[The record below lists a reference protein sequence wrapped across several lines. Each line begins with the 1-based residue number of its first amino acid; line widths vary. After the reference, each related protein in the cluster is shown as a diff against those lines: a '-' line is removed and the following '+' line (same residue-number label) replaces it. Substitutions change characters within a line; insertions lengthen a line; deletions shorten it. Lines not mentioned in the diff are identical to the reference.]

1 MLKSLQKIE
10 RHADRIENTNGEG
23 MYTSSADKRSQ
34 YVGHLEEKVIE
45 TLKKEDQIY
54 EAVIES
60 FFQPDLR
67 PPSEVSRSAVSR
79 RQEDEFHT
87 FILESLVSGVPNEI
101 NRREEAIF
109 KPYQDTFS
117 WIFQKQ
123 PTVPGGKH
131 EPLASEFPAWLESG
145 SKSPFWIT
153 GKPGSGKSTLMK
165 FIIHSP
171 ELEKHLKKWAGH
183 FPLQIT
189 SFYAWVAGTKLQNS
203 ASGFMRTVLHQ
214 CIKSSSRDSDLD
226 SKLASVVAPRRWALF
241 STLRNRDK
249 QPPWEDWEL
258 KESFDLLL
266 PEIVKKKRVVF
277 FVDGLDE
284 FMLLPTDTLDIIQG
298 LCARD
303 GIKVCVASR
312 PWLEFNDALDSFP
325 MLRMQDLTKED
336 MKKFVEGSFN
346 DNRGFM
352 EQRQVFPKE
361 IDALVREVVDKAN
374 GVFLWSR
381 IVVRDL
387 LRGFTEG
394 DNLPRLAEILT
405 SLPDDLDDL
414 YTRIWRGI
422 GARKSDFARL
432 VAIRKAAFEAPDY
445 FTLWLADGGN
455 TLRLADGGH
464 SQRRDIR
471 EMSIDNIRN
480 LRRQVVRRLDSATR
494 GILELSPTNKVDF
507 LHRTTMD
514 WLAQDEV
521 WEEVCPHSGSRFN
534 PSLRLLQA
542 EALLYI
548 HHELASCVR
557 GRSHSPHVSQALHY
571 VHRAVNSPGDKEIV
585 VEALESFEK
594 GFLGAG
600 WTGQSSEWSIFL
612 PLMCCYCAL
621 PYLEAKLSMI
631 KSHLM
636 KWDLASESLLEL
648 AVFGDDSLPSGDE
661 DRIPLDMR
669 RAAVELLLVRGTPA
683 KMREAVRVKVQ
694 HRQANARDEYR
705 RYCADILALL
715 DAEDKKRGKMSRFL
729 ARVLRD
735 KTR

>member
-1 MLKSLQKIE
+1 
-10 RHADRIENTNGEG
+10 
-23 MYTSSADKRSQ
+23 
-34 YVGHLEEKVIE
+34 
-45 TLKKEDQIY
+45 
-54 EAVIES
+54 
-60 FFQPDLR
+60 
-67 PPSEVSRSAVSR
+67 
-79 RQEDEFHT
+79 
-87 FILESLVSGVPNEI
+87 
-101 NRREEAIF
+101 
-109 KPYQDTFS
+109 
-117 WIFQKQ
+117 
-123 PTVPGGKH
+123 
-131 EPLASEFPAWLESG
+131 
-145 SKSPFWIT
+145 
-153 GKPGSGKSTLMK
+153 
-165 FIIHSP
+165 
-171 ELEKHLKKWAGH
+171 
-183 FPLQIT
+183 
-189 SFYAWVAGTKLQNS
+189 
-203 ASGFMRTVLHQ
+203 MRTVLHQ
-214 CIKSSSRDSDLD
+214 CIHSSSPDSDLD
-226 SKLASVVAPRRWALF
+226 SNLAFVVAPRRWALF
-241 STLRNRDK
+241 STLRNRDE

-258 KESFDLLL
+258 KESFDLLVS
-266 PEIVKKKRVVF
+266 EIVKKKRVVF

-284 FMLLPTDTLDIIQG
+284 FKLLPTDTLDIIRG

-312 PWLEFNDALDSFP
+312 PWLEFNDALDGFP

-346 DNRGFM
+346 NNRGFM

-361 IDALVREVVDKAN
+361 VDALVREVVDKAN
-374 GVFLWSR
+374 GVFLWCR

-394 DNLPRLAEILT
+394 DSLPRLAEILT
-405 SLPDDLDDL
+405 SLPDDIDDL
-414 YTRIWRGI
+414 YPRIWRGI
-422 GARKSDFARL
+422 DTRKSDFARL
-432 VAIRKAAFEAPDY
+432 VALRKAAFEAPDY
-445 FTLWLADGGN
+445 FTLW
-455 TLRLADGGH
+455 LADGGH

-521 WEEVCPHSGSRFN
+521 WEEVSSHLGSRFN

-548 HHELASCVR
+548 HHELATCAR
-557 GRSHSPHVSQALHY
+557 GRLHSPHVLQALHY

-594 GFLGAG
+594 GLLEAG

-612 PLMCCYCAL
+612 DLMCCYCAL
-621 PYLEAKLSMI
+621 PYLEAKQSI
-631 KSHLM
+631 VKSHLM

-648 AVFGDDSLPSGDE
+648 AVFGDDSLPSDQ

-669 RAAVELLLVRGTPA
+669 RAAVGLLLVRGTPA

-705 RYCADILALL
+705 RYCADVLALL
-715 DAEDKKRGKMSRFL
+715 AAEDKKRGKMSRLF

-735 KTR
+735 KTRL